1 MRFFIE
7 AIFLA
12 SYLILGIPVLLVL
25 HLIGKVKKWSYKSD
39 LIALRLVQGAFKVML
54 WIAGTKVIVIGEE
67 NVPKDQPVLYI
78 PNHRSYFDIL
88 LIYSRVPGLT
98 GFVSKDSMQ
107 KFYLLRDWMKK
118 LHCLFLNR
126 ENPREGLKTILQG
139 IENIKNGIS
148 MCIFPEGTR
157 NKVDEMMPFKEGSLK
172 MAEKTGCLVI
182 PVALSNTAEIFENHI
197 PWLRPCKVVIEYG
210 TPIDPKTLSRQE
222 VKHLGAMCRDKIQ
235 EMLEKN
241 KSLIEK

>member
-1 MRFFIE
+1 MRFFIDV
-7 AIFLA
+7 IFLA
-12 SYLILGIPVLLVL
+12 CFLILGVPVHLVL
-25 HLIGKVKKWSYKSD
+25 CLLGKVEKWKYKTD
-39 LIALRLVQGAFKVML
+39 LIALRIVQWAFKCML
-54 WIAGTKVIVIGEE
+54 FIAGTKITVIGEE

-88 LIYSRVPGLT
+88 LLYSRVPGLT
-98 GFVSKDSMQ
+98 GFVSKDSMR

-126 ENPREGLKTILQG
+126 ENPREGLKTILEG

-157 NKVDEMMPFKEGSLK
+157 NKTDGEMLPFKEGSMK
-172 MAEKTGCLVI
+172 MAEKTGCLVV
-182 PVALSNTAEIFENHI
+182 PVALSNTAEIFENHM
-197 PWLRPCKVVIEYG
+197 PWIRSCKVVIEYG

-222 VKHLGAMCRDKIQ
+222 QKHLGAMCRDRIQ
-235 EMLEKN
+235 EMLDKN
-241 KSLIEK
+241 QSLLK